1 MFGKYCLGPK
11 VTQDQFL
18 DASFK
23 YLLFQM
29 FLLISPDHNEDHA
42 DVDVQAAHWPGESD
56 LHLIKKDL
64 SKKKQKRGYYFLFK
78 R

>member
-1 MFGKYCLGPK
+1 M
-11 VTQDQFL
+11 TQDQFL

-23 YLLFQM
+23 YLLFEM

-64 SKKKQKRGYYFLFK
+64 KKNQKRGYFLFK

>member
-1 MFGKYCLGPK
+1 M
-11 VTQDQFL
+11 TQDQFL

-23 YLLFQM
+23 YLLFEM

-64 SKKKQKRGYYFLFK
+64 KKKQKRGYFLFK